1 MKLKLLSLVVFSIL
15 STTALAQPTIPSQPT
30 DQTANQGY
38 SASFV
43 LRAIGTAPL
52 SYTWFFNQS
61 LITGAM
67 RNKLTIT
74 NAQPA
79 NAGDY
84 FAIVADSTGS
94 VTSRVAK
101 LTVITPVKLDPKV
114 GPNVLMGADPK
125 ELPANGRG
133 ELEPHIVRSFLEPNL
148 ITAAYSDGRPLDN
161 SVHPATGYSIS
172 RDGGLT
178 WRRGL
183 AENLTRLTGGTIAR
197 TADPTVA
204 IDLEGNIYLTIM
216 EDQDD
221 VFWAIS
227 KMTNGAT

>member
-67 RNKLTIT
+67 TNKLTIT

-84 FAIVADSTGS
+84 FAIVSDSTGS
-94 VTSRVAK
+94 VTSRVVK
-101 LTVITPVKLDPKV
+101 LTVVARAILDPKI
-114 GPNVLMGADPK
+114 GPNVMI
-125 ELPANGRG
+125 G
-133 ELEPHIVRSFLEPNL
+133 E
-148 ITAAYSDGRPLDN
+148 
-161 SVHPATGYSIS
+161 
-172 RDGGLT
+172 
-178 WRRGL
+178 
-183 AENLTRLTGGTIAR
+183 AR
-197 TADPTVA
+197 TNPP
-204 IDLEGNIYLTIM
+204 
-216 EDQDD
+216 
-221 VFWAIS
+221 S
-227 KMTNGAT
+227 ATRSQW